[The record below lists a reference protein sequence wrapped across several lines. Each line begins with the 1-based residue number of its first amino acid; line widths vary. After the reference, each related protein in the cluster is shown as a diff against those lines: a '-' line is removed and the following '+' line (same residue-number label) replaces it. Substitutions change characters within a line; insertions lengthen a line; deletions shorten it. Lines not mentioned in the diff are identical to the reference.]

1 MRELEMTF
9 KELKFRDISD
19 THGEGARQARVE
31 FENGYEVSVVK
42 HRFSYGGDRGL
53 YEIGAFFKNHMV
65 DPADW
70 GGTVKGYLNPEN
82 VEKELALISS
92 L

>member
-9 KELKFRDISD
+9 KELKFRDISE
-19 THGEGARQARVE
+19 THGEGAKQAYVG

-42 HRFSYGGDRGL
+42 HSGSYGSAQGL
-53 YEIGAFFKNHMV
+53 YEIGVFFGNDMV

-70 GGTVKGYLNPEN
+70 GDTVKGYLNPEN

>member
-1 MRELEMTF
+1 MTF
-9 KELKFRDISD
+9 KELKFNDISE
-19 THGEGARQARVE
+19 THGEGAIQAEVA

-42 HRFSYGGDRGL
+42 HRFSYGGDKGL
-53 YEIGAFFKNHMV
+53 YEIGVFFNNHMV

-70 GGTVKGYLNPEN
+70 GDTVKGYLTPEG
-82 VEKELALISS
+82 VEKELDLISN

>member
-1 MRELEMTF
+1 MTF

-42 HRFSYGGDRGL
+42 HRFSYGGD
-53 YEIGAFFKNHMV
+53 
-65 DPADW
+65 
-70 GGTVKGYLNPEN
+70 KGPVSYTP
-82 VEKELALISS
+82 
-92 L
+92 